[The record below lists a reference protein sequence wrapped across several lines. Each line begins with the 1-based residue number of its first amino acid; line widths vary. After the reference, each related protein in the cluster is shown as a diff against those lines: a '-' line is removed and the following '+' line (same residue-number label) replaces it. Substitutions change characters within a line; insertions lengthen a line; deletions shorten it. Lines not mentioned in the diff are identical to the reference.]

1 MKIKSLFAG
10 DLPKLVVFDLDGT
23 LIDSVPDI
31 TVAIDKMLVARGY
44 QPAGEGNV
52 RNWVGNGAKTLVKRA
67 LSFAGVQSDPGQPAF
82 EAAFNDYQNFYKEK
96 YCERSTIYEGV
107 KEALDAFKALQIPMA
122 VATNKG
128 KHLAEPILEAIGL
141 ASYFEAIIG
150 GDCLP
155 RRKPHPDALLH
166 IAETLGIAP
175 EQSLMV
181 GDSKNDVGAAR
192 AARYKVVCYKHGYN
206 YGEDVALVAPDMLF
220 DRMDEIVAGE

>member
-1 MKIKSLFAG
+1 MMKIKNLFDG

-31 TVAIDKMLVARGY
+31 TVAIDKMLTSRGY
-44 QPAGEGNV
+44 SAAGEENV

-67 LSFAGVQSDPGQPAF
+67 LRYANVESDPGQPEFDEAF
-82 EAAFNDYQNFYKEK
+82 DAYQAFYKEK
-96 YCERSTIYEGV
+96 YCERSTVYQGV
-107 KEALDAFKALQIPMA
+107 KETLDAFKAQQIPMA

-128 KHLAEPILEAIGL
+128 KHLAQPILEAIGL
-141 ASYFEAIIG
+141 APYFETVIG

-166 IAETLGIAP
+166 IAELLGVAP

-192 AARYKVVCYKHGYN
+192 AAGYKVVCYKHGYN
-206 YGEDVALVAPDMLF
+206 YGEDVALVAPDLLF
-220 DRMDEIVAGE
+220 DQMDEIVS